1 MLICLSQDKLSR
13 HSNFFLLDRKI
24 LAKVLEYAEEYQTD
38 SVKMHI
44 DNILFSKVYGR
55 KDAEKSVQIAMED
68 LKLSEKFELTET
80 RRMAYN
86 YLLSDDRTNNYEDTV
101 YNELTGET
109 KYDIIVGKLKKFL
122 PSLSASQ
129 QWDPLY
135 QLLWS
140 LSKDEGQK

>member
-80 RRMAYN
+80 RRMAYF
-86 YLLSDDRTNNYEDTV
+86 LMIGRIITKIRCTTN
-101 YNELTGET
+101 
-109 KYDIIVGKLKKFL
+109 
-122 PSLSASQ
+122 
-129 QWDPLY
+129 
-135 QLLWS
+135 
-140 LSKDEGQK
+140 